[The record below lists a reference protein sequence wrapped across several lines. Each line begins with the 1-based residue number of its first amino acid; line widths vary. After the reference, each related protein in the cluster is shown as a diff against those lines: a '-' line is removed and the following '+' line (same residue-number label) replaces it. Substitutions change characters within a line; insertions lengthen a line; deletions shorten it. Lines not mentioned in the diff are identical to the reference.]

1 MELIENDKSYF
12 AMLPSL
18 NQARFGAYLILPFQ
32 FQEDRFH
39 SEWAD
44 STFCACDVT
53 TVDLN
58 ETAKSMISRNTRF
71 SIGSCW
77 KIPSDVLLREMSGIE
92 QAEPLTLYVEA
103 ENSFRSFSFT
113 DSWLYVFHSR
123 VAFLAVGICF
133 QEIRTLADIVNLGG
147 VSSRAAFRYGDG
159 PGRVA
164 FSLSD
169 WVDHLAF
176 KAGLYSFY
184 SKGSNPFVDVFTYTL
199 AVIPERFPNLN
210 VMKQATFNLHLMI
223 LFNNPVTASS
233 EEDVRFVYA
242 KIGEISH
249 TYRWAACITSQTVSY
264 ITADPD
270 MNLNRQMEIRA
281 RAGLPVVML
290 ALYEKYTCLR
300 YTEAIADTDI
310 RHLKPIRKL
319 KMEMLEFKAYGT
331 VAPANISRW
340 SNIRQIYKALLE
352 TNEVPAAI
360 ADVDHKINIL
370 AEHQR
375 ELESK
380 KTELLTNLITAF
392 GIIPFSGPYCRSS
405 KFCLVRMTFCGYPQS

>member
-1 MELIENDKSYF
+1 M
-12 AMLPSL
+12 
-18 NQARFGAYLILPFQ
+18 
-32 FQEDRFH
+32 
-39 SEWAD
+39 
-44 STFCACDVT
+44 
-53 TVDLN
+53 
-58 ETAKSMISRNTRF
+58 
-71 SIGSCW
+71 
-77 KIPSDVLLREMSGIE
+77 
-92 QAEPLTLYVEA
+92 
-103 ENSFRSFSFT
+103 
-113 DSWLYVFHSR
+113 
-123 VAFLAVGICF
+123 
-133 QEIRTLADIVNLGG
+133 
-147 VSSRAAFRYGDG
+147 
-159 PGRVA
+159 
-164 FSLSD
+164 
-169 WVDHLAF
+169 
-176 KAGLYSFY
+176 
-184 SKGSNPFVDVFTYTL
+184 
-199 AVIPERFPNLN
+199 IPERFPDLN
-210 VMKQATFNLHLMI
+210 VMKQAAFNLHLMI
-223 LFNNPVTASS
+223 PFSNPVTASS

-249 TYRWAACITSQTVSY
+249 TYRWAACVTSQTVSY

-270 MNLNRQMEIRA
+270 MNLNSQMEIRA

-392 GIIPFSGPYCRSS
+392 GIISILGSVLSIIEILLGANDVLWISTILTAVVLALSFLLAIFRGKNR
-405 KFCLVRMTFCGYPQS
+405 